1 MYVYLF
7 ALMSTLRL
15 FVMQGSV
22 AIAGAAVRWLRDN
35 LGIIKSSSEI
45 GENGA
50 RKVCWG
56 SQFFVSQ
63 VCGGRGRRRGDCTDL
78 LCTYS

>member
-7 ALMSTLRL
+7 ALMSKLRL
-15 FVMQGSV
+15 FGMQGSV

-45 GENGA
+45 GENGVV
-50 RKVCWG
+50 RVR
-56 SQFFVSQ
+56 VI
-63 VCGGRGRRRGDCTDL
+63 RR
-78 LCTYS
+78 

>member
-45 GENGA
+45 GENGCGTCGE
-50 RKVCWG
+50 VG
-56 SQFFVSQ
+56 G
-63 VCGGRGRRRGDCTDL
+63 GGRIFVCVVYMYMYVRL
-78 LCTYS
+78 MS